1 MLKPYYRNKISIS
14 ISISVSESV
23 SEWQGHLLSCSGQLK
38 KERKW
43 KTLVTT
49 ADPARRAVVQRQ
61 AMCNTLRLQGRITAT
76 SRYFSSLW
84 TDLMFSNIAP
94 DRGLCHKTLLF
105 KTMKTHHWVLSLHR
119 IFFQEC
125 IDTAPH
131 WYWKNCPSQRSFHLV
146 LGWSLTHP
154 LNLPSG
160 GQWQSS
166 GRC

>member
-1 MLKPYYRNKISIS
+1 MASKIENYI
-14 ISISVSESV
+14 
-23 SEWQGHLLSCSGQLK
+23 QDSCGIAMDCIGNFNQIFKDGWSLTWK

-84 TDLMFSNIAP
+84 TDFMFSNIAP

-131 WYWKNCPSQRSFHLV
+131 WYWKNCPRQRSFHLV
-146 LGWSLTHP
+146 LGWSPTHSIYHP
-154 LNLPSG
+154 PTQPTLWWPVAK
-160 GQWQSS
+160 
-166 GRC
+166 